1 MSHRSWKFWFEDII
15 EALDRIFRYVK
26 DLDYDG
32 WIKDQKTIDAVIRN
46 LEIIGEAAANVPHEI
61 QDLYADIPWYQM
73 KGMRNIL
80 IHEYFGVDND
90 VLWNTIK
97 KDLPV
102 LKEKLQAFEAW
113 ELSPN
118 SSRVRPCL

>member
-1 MSHRSWKFWFEDII
+1 MSHRSWKFRIEDII
-15 EALDRIFRYVK
+15 EALDRIFRYVQ
-26 DLDYDG
+26 DLNYDG

-46 LEIIGEAAANVPHEI
+46 LEIIGEAAANVPQEI
-61 QDLYADIPWYQM
+61 QSLYVDIPWYQM
-73 KGMRNIL
+73 KGIRNIL

-102 LKEKLQAFEAW
+102 LKEKLQALEG
-113 ELSPN
+113 
-118 SSRVRPCL
+118 

>member
-1 MSHRSWKFWFEDII
+1 MSYRSWKFRIEDII
-15 EALDRIFRYVK
+15 EALDRIFRYVQ
-26 DLDYDG
+26 DLNYDG

-46 LEIIGEAAANVPHEI
+46 LEIIGEAAANVPQEI
-61 QDLYADIPWYQM
+61 QDLYVDIPWYQM

-102 LKEKLQAFEAW
+102 LKEKLQALEG
-113 ELSPN
+113 
-118 SSRVRPCL
+118 

>member
-1 MSHRSWKFWFEDII
+1 MSYRSWKFRIEDII
-15 EALDRIFRYVK
+15 EALDRIFHYVK
-26 DLDYDG
+26 DLNYDG
-32 WIKDQKTIDAVIRN
+32 WMKDQKTIDAVIRN
-46 LEIIGEAAANVPHEI
+46 LEIIGEAAANVPQEI
-61 QDLYADIPWYQM
+61 QDLYVDIPWYQM

-102 LKEKLQAFEAW
+102 LKEKLQAI
-113 ELSPN
+113 EL
-118 SSRVRPCL
+118 

>member
-1 MSHRSWKFWFEDII
+1 MSHRSWKFRFEDII

-80 IHEYFGVDND
+80 IHEYFG
-90 VLWNTIK
+90 
-97 KDLPV
+97 
-102 LKEKLQAFEAW
+102 
-113 ELSPN
+113 
-118 SSRVRPCL
+118 C

>member
-1 MSHRSWKFWFEDII
+1 MSPRSWKFRIEDII
-15 EALDRIFRYVK
+15 EALDRIFHYVK
-26 DLDYDG
+26 DLNYDG
-32 WIKDQKTIDAVIRN
+32 WMKDQKTIDAVIRN
-46 LEIIGEAAANVPHEI
+46 LEIIGEAAANVPQEI
-61 QDLYADIPWYQM
+61 QDLYVDIPWYQM

-102 LKEKLQAFEAW
+102 LMEKLQAFEA
-113 ELSPN
+113 
-118 SSRVRPCL
+118 